1 MKILGDVA
9 RYHGGDLQGKQVQK
23 LLDDTRNKDF
33 KILECVKS
41 EVQIYEKFVRAL
53 ETLADVIDALKMPT
67 ELFQEEDIKAITYL
81 CESWGNQWP
90 TDFGHRN
97 ITPKG
102 HILSF
107 VLPKAIS
114 ELRTFYKFYK
124 VEQKGESIHAD
135 LNDIE
140 QKVWC
145 IRKKEDKL

>member
-1 MKILGDVA
+1 M
-9 RYHGGDLQGKQVQK
+9 Q
-23 LLDDTRNKDF
+23 N
-33 KILECVKS
+33 
-41 EVQIYEKFVRAL
+41 EKF
-53 ETLADVIDALKMPT
+53 VIDALKMPT

-81 CESWGNQWP
+81 CESWGNHWP

-114 ELRTFYKFYK
+114 ELRTFYKYYK

-140 QKVWC
+140 RKVWC
-145 IRKKEDKL
+145 IRKKEDKLWKLVERYELRNLTNVEIVIP